1 MGLQKEHMVFA
12 DLSTLPAFA
21 AYFGLGVLFLAVFC
35 TVHIW
40 LTPQREM
47 ALIKH
52 GNQAAAI
59 SLAGAVIGFVMPLAS
74 ALAHSVNLLDLAIW
88 GGVALIVQWLTH
100 QVIHLLI
107 RDLATQIEE
116 DNRAVAIFA
125 AVIAMAVGLVNA
137 AAMTW

>member
-1 MGLQKEHMVFA
+1 MVLP

-40 LTPQREM
+40 LTPQREI
-47 ALIKH
+47 ALIRH

-59 SLAGAVIGFVMPLAS
+59 SLGGALIGFVMPLAS
-74 ALAHSVNLLDLAIW
+74 ALAHSVNLLDLALW
-88 GGVALIVQWLTH
+88 GLVAMIVQWLAH
-100 QVIHLLI
+100 QAIHLLI